1 MINEQLKNL
10 KIDPKNRKGSSDADL
25 MLIDEKLKGLSKQ
38 EAEKLR
44 ENISKQLKNATKDDR
59 DYLQHID
66 DVLTNSSQ
74 SIPGYV
80 PEKR

>member
-1 MINEQLKNL
+1 
-10 KIDPKNRKGSSDADL
+10 

-44 ENISKQLKNATKDDR
+44 QNIANQLKNATKDDK

-80 PEKR
+80 PDRRWFLNSNVKIKL